1 MNKQKE
7 EENEIDVEFLEA
19 IEGID
24 GDEEILLPVQV
35 VHQVVS
41 SDEGT
46 TLSIIQQ
53 EILNIRKKQL
63 QGIELTFADTKKLE
77 TLGNIKTKI
86 FKPALRILLYSPCCS
101 IQQKGIHAIRLVFH
115 SSNLV
120 SMTTKLAKADY
131 FDEGLSIG

>member
-86 FKPALRILLYSPCCS
+86 KDSPIPEPVYDYSQVSDKDILEVL
-101 IQQKGIHAIRLVFH
+101 KKKV
-115 SSNLV
+115 
-120 SMTTKLAKADY
+120 K
-131 FDEGLSIG
+131 